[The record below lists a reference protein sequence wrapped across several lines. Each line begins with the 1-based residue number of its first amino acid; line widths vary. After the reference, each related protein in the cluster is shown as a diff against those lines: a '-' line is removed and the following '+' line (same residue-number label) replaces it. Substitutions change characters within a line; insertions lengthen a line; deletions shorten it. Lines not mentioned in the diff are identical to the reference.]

1 MNTQSQPGA
10 PLSQLRSMMESMS
23 VATLSSIDEH
33 GALLSC
39 RMSRWEMDDCGALW
53 FFTDPLCLPAAHM
66 PSLNLSFADAAG
78 SRRVSLSGRGELYA
92 EDLCSEY
99 LLGSIW
105 LGRLNS
111 PHFNAQTPLANST
124 LLKFT
129 PQSAVYWQAEP
140 SLMARLLELLTS
152 VFGTKVKVPS
162 VKPAMLCVELPP
174 VWKLDIAKPAT

>member
-1 MNTQSQPGA
+1 MVLHRSTLPACSAYAESQPEFRRCGGQPA
-10 PLSQLRSMMESMS
+10 G
-23 VATLSSIDEH
+23 VAFR
-33 GALLSC
+33 A
-39 RMSRWEMDDCGALW
+39 
-53 FFTDPLCLPAAHM
+53 
-66 PSLNLSFADAAG
+66 
-78 SRRVSLSGRGELYA
+78 RGLYA

-111 PHFNAQTPLANST
+111 PNFNAQAPLANST

-174 VWKLDIAKPAT
+174 VWKLDPAESAT

>member
-1 MNTQSQPGA
+1 VNTQSQPGV
-10 PLSQLRSMMESMS
+10 LLRSMMERMS
-23 VATLSSIDEH
+23 VATLSTVDEQ
-33 GALLSC
+33 GVLLSS

-53 FFTDPLCLPAAHM
+53 FSTDPLSLPAAHM
-66 PSLNLSFADAAG
+66 LSLNLTFADAAG

-111 PHFNAQTPLANST
+111 PHFNAQAPLDNSA

-140 SLMARLLELLTS
+140 SLMTRLLALLSS
-152 VFGTKVKVPS
+152 VFGAYVPPA
-162 VKPAMLCVELPP
+162 KPGVLCVELPP
-174 VWKLDIAKPAT
+174 AWKLDAAEAAT